1 MASNGRNILNTAM
14 GIHNSAVSTYG
25 QLDSATKKFQNKKH
39 SKSIIKSAK
48 DNIFE
53 FPVFV
58 SSSVPMDYATA
69 TNTLLE
75 QCYASY
81 LQMAITAQ
89 GPVISATEAR
99 NGTQFAKFK
108 SDTNKYLECV
118 EMQYA
123 HDACHNLIQEAD
135 YSIEFSLLSYEDSDA
150 RIINEHVDYQPLSE
164 FNHFF
169 QEEVIPEDDVD
180 WDWLYYMEAT
190 TNRPG
195 NNQDEFDGNNVL
207 LPYPELVDFG
217 NGMEVIVDMHNN
229 IDFTIENGHFK
240 KGTMA
245 EIMDYLQKSGISHE
259 DSVSIMNS
267 IQRQA
272 RSRGIS
278 VETPAR
284 IAQLQDE
291 NYNRLWEKTI
301 REISNVPVDKRYSDA
316 KKSNLSKEVSQKIKN
331 AETDLGISDGT
342 LENVIKHLYENDE
355 LEMRR
360 QSINTCAQFMRNM
373 ETQVG
378 NGIDP
383 SKEQQELAD
392 NLKDYGAMSS
402 AELIQA
408 AQQARRYKELQLEP
422 QKYEKDLHDL
432 AKLDPK
438 TTDFSKFAEEHEGW
452 TADAAKKAF
461 DELNAKR
468 DQAGAGLDKTR
479 IDAALQAIHT
489 MKKDD
494 FLDKYGDIVS
504 EKNYNKIKA
513 TENAERTSKTSRA
526 EVDKLN
532 AAREAIKS
540 GEDKYKAAHRIGI
553 SNTQADELEKIV
565 NREKRTEEAQLTSA
579 EFKALMDGVRSGK
592 FTASSHDGYSDTEFE
607 NAKRLNDISKQS
619 ESAKSESDRL
629 KAITDKIRAGAKSA
643 SDASSDTYT
652 CTADEFNA
660 IKAIINREN
669 DQASVRLS
677 YDRFKAI
684 TDKIDRG
691 VDISATE
698 ANDAGLDVKTIKNMQ
713 DLAKVRHDIE
723 KHNEEILKR
732 QAEKTKGYYRALDDI
747 KTTADA
753 ASSIGQAVATGTRAA
768 KEIATFKSDVSI
780 KKSQAEEAKSKAEM
794 TKTESELKKKQ
805 LRDYEKDKDL
815 ERRVKEQEIEK
826 SKQNIETAKHQMKM
840 AEKNAKMTEQQVR
853 NSSKTEGPKFIDETK
868 IQKLNSLKPMLM
880 SVDLRVIDD
889 IGGLSTPVQ
898 YIVGVKTHSRMIDAE
913 ILPEVA
919 EYPLK
924 KMDEISRKAKWR
936 AGELKFLKDI
946 VFKIDEK
953 KQTAADKKD
962 PRRNWYRRLYDLA
975 HMKGDAP
982 AAKVAEGKSL
992 FETYFK
998 DKIGKSK
1005 AITGVIPNA
1014 SIVITQAD
1022 VNNIKAQTKINL
1034 LKGSSARKF
1043 CKELF
1048 LLGFVIIDD
1057 DAESVKCM
1065 FPDLHNDFEVHS
1077 LASIKKQVSMLDT
1090 AGTKTKDMFK
1100 LLG

>member
-1 MASNGRNILNTAM
+1 MI
-14 GIHNSAVSTYG
+14 
-25 QLDSATKKFQNKKH
+25 
-39 SKSIIKSAK
+39 
-48 DNIFE
+48 
-53 FPVFV
+53 
-58 SSSVPMDYATA
+58 
-69 TNTLLE
+69 
-75 QCYASY
+75 
-81 LQMAITAQ
+81 
-89 GPVISATEAR
+89 
-99 NGTQFAKFK
+99 
-108 SDTNKYLECV
+108 
-118 EMQYA
+118 
-123 HDACHNLIQEAD
+123 
-135 YSIEFSLLSYEDSDA
+135 
-150 RIINEHVDYQPLSE
+150 
-164 FNHFF
+164 
-169 QEEVIPEDDVD
+169 
-180 WDWLYYMEAT
+180 
-190 TNRPG
+190 
-195 NNQDEFDGNNVL
+195 
-207 LPYPELVDFG
+207 
-217 NGMEVIVDMHNN
+217 
-229 IDFTIENGHFK
+229 
-240 KGTMA
+240 
-245 EIMDYLQKSGISHE
+245 
-259 DSVSIMNS
+259 
-267 IQRQA
+267 
-272 RSRGIS
+272 
-278 VETPAR
+278 
-284 IAQLQDE
+284 
-291 NYNRLWEKTI
+291 
-301 REISNVPVDKRYSDA
+301 
-316 KKSNLSKEVSQKIKN
+316 
-331 AETDLGISDGT
+331 
-342 LENVIKHLYENDE
+342 
-355 LEMRR
+355 
-360 QSINTCAQFMRNM
+360 
-373 ETQVG
+373 
-378 NGIDP
+378 NGIDQD
-383 SKEQQELAD
+383 SLLKLGEELANRDATNYRLESLSTYNNYMRNIQTQIQNGIHLTKSQMQILRDEFKFD
-392 NLKDYGAMSS
+392 NQDFKTIAGYMEKVNADKNLGIDNK
-402 AELIQA
+402 
-408 AQQARRYKELQLEP
+408 
-422 QKYEKDLHDL
+422 KYEK
-432 AKLDPK
+432 
-438 TTDFSKFAEEHEGW
+438 
-452 TADAAKKAF
+452 AF
-461 DELNAKR
+461 N
-468 DQAGAGLDKTR
+468 
-479 IDAALQAIHT
+479 
-489 MKKDD
+489 M
-494 FLDKYGDIVS
+494 
-504 EKNYNKIKA
+504 
-513 TENAERTSKTSRA
+513 
-526 EVDKLN
+526 
-532 AAREAIKS
+532 IKS
-540 GEDKYKAAHRIGI
+540 GESITAVKKEIPEFSNEAYLRIKK
-553 SNTQADELEKIV
+553 ELEDKAGLASAQKTKEETNNMLQDVNNLSKDEFKTKYIDTGKITETEY
-565 NREKRTEEAQLTSA
+565 NRLKSIAKSEETSRTSKAESDRISA
-579 EFKALMDGVRSGK
+579 IYDKIKSSNADKNIIGTKIGGIDVTETEFKALKTLYDRETSQATIK
-592 FTASSHDGYSDTEFE
+592 LSS
-607 NAKRLNDISKQS
+607 
-619 ESAKSESDRL
+619 
-629 KAITDKIRAGAKSA
+629 
-643 SDASSDTYT
+643 
-652 CTADEFNA
+652 
-660 IKAIINREN
+660 
-669 DQASVRLS
+669 
-677 YDRFKAI
+677 DRFKAI

-691 VDISATE
+691 VAISDDE
-698 ANDAGLDVKTIKNMQ
+698 REDAGLDATTIKNMQ

-747 KTTADA
+747 KTTADT

-815 ERRVKEQEIEK
+815 ERRSKEQQIEK
-826 SKQNIETAKHQMKM
+826 SKQDIESSKHQMKM

-853 NSSKTEGPKFIDETK
+853 NSSKTEGPKFTDETK

-1057 DAESVKCM
+1057 DAESIKCM

>member
-14 GIHNSAVSTYG
+14 GIHNSAVNTYG

-150 RIINEHVDYQPLSE
+150 RVINEHVDYQPLSE

-180 WDWLYYMEAT
+180 WDWLYYMEANTDYMSPMLPIPNMDTANNAPYEITDPNGDSHLQFYDNKGRTRYGTEDEVIAHMMNNGGMSEHAAREMLPRIRAQARAQGFRTMTNNELTEAKLHDFIQQSGRMSISDRLSDSGKITGDYDTFIRDFADENGIDQDSLLKLGEELANRDATNYRLESLSTYNNYMRNIQTQIQNGIPLT
-190 TNRPG
+190 TSQMQILR
-195 NNQDEFDGNNVL
+195 DEFHFDNQSFKNIAG
-207 LPYPELVDFG
+207 Y
-217 NGMEVIVDMHNN
+217 MEKVNADKNLG
-229 IDFTIENGHFK
+229 IDNK
-240 KGTMA
+240 KYEKAFNM
-245 EIMDYLQKSGISHE
+245 IKSGESITAVKNEIPGFSNEAYLRIKKELE
-259 DSVSIMNS
+259 DKAGLTSV
-267 IQRQA
+267 QKTKE
-272 RSRGIS
+272 
-278 VETPAR
+278 ETNNM
-284 IAQLQDE
+284 LQDVNNLSKDAFKTKYIDTGKITE
-291 NYNRLWEKTI
+291 TEYNRLKSI
-301 REISNVPVDKRYSDA
+301 A
-316 KKSNLSKEVSQKIKN
+316 KS
-331 AETDLGISDGT
+331 
-342 LENVIKHLYENDE
+342 
-355 LEMRR
+355 
-360 QSINTCAQFMRNM
+360 
-373 ETQVG
+373 
-378 NGIDP
+378 
-383 SKEQQELAD
+383 
-392 NLKDYGAMSS
+392 
-402 AELIQA
+402 
-408 AQQARRYKELQLEP
+408 
-422 QKYEKDLHDL
+422 
-432 AKLDPK
+432 
-438 TTDFSKFAEEHEGW
+438 EE
-452 TADAAKKAF
+452 
-461 DELNAKR
+461 
-468 DQAGAGLDKTR
+468 
-479 IDAALQAIHT
+479 
-489 MKKDD
+489 
-494 FLDKYGDIVS
+494 
-504 EKNYNKIKA
+504 
-513 TENAERTSKTSRA
+513 TSKTS
-526 EVDKLN
+526 
-532 AAREAIKS
+532 
-540 GEDKYKAAHRIGI
+540 KA
-553 SNTQADELEKIV
+553 
-565 NREKRTEEAQLTSA
+565 
-579 EFKALMDGVRSGK
+579 
-592 FTASSHDGYSDTEFE
+592 
-607 NAKRLNDISKQS
+607 
-619 ESAKSESDRL
+619 ESDRIS
-629 KAITDKIRAGAKSA
+629 AIYDKIKSSNA
-643 SDASSDTYT
+643 NEKIIGTNIGGIEVT
-652 CTADEFNA
+652 ETEFNA
-660 IKAIINREN
+660 LKTLYDRETSQAKIK
-669 DQASVRLS
+669 LS
-677 YDRFKAI
+677 SDRFKAI

-691 VDISATE
+691 VAISDE
-698 ANDAGLDVKTIKNMQ
+698 ERQNAGLDETTIKNME
-713 DLAKVRHDIE
+713 DLAEVRHDIE

-747 KTTADA
+747 KTTADT

-815 ERRVKEQEIEK
+815 ERRSKEQQIEK
-826 SKQNIETAKHQMKM
+826 SKQDIESSKHQMKM